1 MCKLLQTCHRAA
13 SFITQRHHRIDTH
26 SPLRR
31 NETCSYRNRN
41 QQYGHA
47 AKRER
52 IIRAHA
58 EKLAPHKPR
67 QCQRNSN
74 ADHYS
79 RQRELKVCGA
89 AKTIARTSS

>member
-1 MCKLLQTCHRAA
+1 
-13 SFITQRHHRIDTH
+13 
-26 SPLRR
+26 
-31 NETCSYRNRN
+31 
-41 QQYGHA
+41 
-47 AKRER
+47 
-52 IIRAHA
+52 
-58 EKLAPHKPR
+58 LAPHKPR